1 MTQAILTASSWI
13 QEAIFGFADLMKS
26 WKINRARKA
35 MARRTYN
42 ELQKLTDRELHDL
55 GIGRT
60 DIPSIARGTFDDVR
74 IKKTKTTTN
83 ENLKGWV

>member
-1 MTQAILTASSWI
+1 MTQLVMTAANWFTFAWLATYLKNFK
-13 QEAIFGFADLMKS
+13 EA
-26 WKINRARKA
+26 RARKA

-74 IKKTKTTTN
+74 IIKTKTKAN

>member
-35 MARRTYN
+35 MIKQTR
-42 ELQKLTDRELHDL
+42 RELSQLSDHELRDL
-55 GIGRT
+55 GIGRS
-60 DIPSIARGTFDDVR
+60 DITSIANGTFHDDR
-74 IKKTKTTTN
+74 IKKPKTN
-83 ENLKGWV
+83 EHLKGWV

>member
-1 MTQAILTASSWI
+1 
-13 QEAIFGFADLMKS
+13 
-26 WKINRARKA
+26 
-35 MARRTYN
+35 MARRTYK
-42 ELQKLTDRELHDL
+42 ELQMLTDRELHDL

-74 IKKTKTTTN
+74 IKKTKTKTN

>member
-13 QEAIFGFADLMKS
+13 QEAIYGFADLMKS

-35 MARRTYN
+35 MIKKTR
-42 ELQKLTDRELHDL
+42 RELSQLSDHDLRDL
-55 GIGRT
+55 GIGRS
-60 DIPSIARGTFDDVR
+60 DITSIANGTFHDKR
-74 IKKTKTTTN
+74 ITKVKTN

>member
-13 QEAIFGFADLMKS
+13 QEAIYGFADLMKS

-35 MARRTYN
+35 MIKNTR
-42 ELQKLTDRELHDL
+42 RELSHLSDHDLRDL
-55 GIGRT
+55 GIGRS
-60 DIPSIARGTFDDVR
+60 DITSIANGTFHDKR
-74 IKKTKTTTN
+74 ITKVETN

>member
-13 QEAIFGFADLMKS
+13 QEAIYGFADLMKS

-35 MARRTYN
+35 MIKKTR
-42 ELQKLTDRELHDL
+42 RELTQLSDHDLRDL
-55 GIGRT
+55 GIGRS
-60 DIPSIARGTFDDVR
+60 DITSIANGTFHDKR
-74 IKKTKTTTN
+74 ITKVETN